1 MSSIEHNPLK
11 QYFRR
16 PGIYLKLPTQ
26 GKGYGPDVLV
36 MTETGELPV
45 YPMTAIDEITSKTPD
60 ALYNGSAVA
69 EIIRSCVPSIKDPW
83 AISSVD
89 LDAILVAIKIA
100 TNGNDMD
107 LDTTCPNCNEDS
119 KFGLNLSFV
128 LNNFAPGDYDR
139 PLMIDNLRI
148 KFRPLMYKE
157 LTNSTARQLEI
168 QRAFIT
174 LNSMEEG
181 PEREARS
188 TEILKIIGD
197 STIDVLVNGKC
208 RVELPDYMYKLILH
222 DSINIQLTGIKCNKT
237 LYVDDINIPENYFT
251 IAYDKAIFESY
262 KDYDFFWDFT
272 AIRADV
278 PELITEL

>member
-26 GKGYGPDVLV
+26 GKGYSPDVLV

-69 EIIRSCVPSIKDPW
+69 DIIRSCVPSIKDPW

-107 LDTTCPNCNEDS
+107 LETTCPSCNEDS

-128 LNNFAPGDYDR
+128 LNNFIPGDYDK

-148 KFRPLMYKE
+148 KFKPLTYKE
-157 LTNSTARQLEI
+157 LTASTTRQLEI
-168 QRAFIT
+168 QRAFMS
-174 LNSMEEG
+174 LNAMEEG
-181 PEREARS
+181 PDREARS
-188 TEILKIIGD
+188 TEILKVIGD
-197 STIDVLVNGKC
+197 STVDVLVNVIEYIATPEAVVSEKAYIKDFLVNTDKKTFETI
-208 RVELPDYMYKLILH
+208 RETSIKLRETTQTKPLH
-222 DSINIQLTGIKCNKT
+222 IACAHCKHEYDQPFTLNI
-237 LYVDDINIPENYFT
+237 
-251 IAYDKAIFESY
+251 S
-262 KDYDFFWDFT
+262 DFF
-272 AIRADV
+272 
-278 PELITEL
+278 E

>member
-1 MSSIEHNPLK
+1 MNSIEHNPLK

-26 GKGYGPDVLV
+26 GKGYSPDVLV

-107 LDTTCPNCNEDS
+107 LETTCPSCNEDS

-128 LNNFAPGDYDR
+128 LNNFAPGDYDK

-148 KFRPLMYKE
+148 KFRPLSYKE
-157 LTNSTARQLEI
+157 LTSSTARQLEI
-168 QRAFIT
+168 QRAFLS
-174 LNSMEEG
+174 LNAMEEG
-181 PEREARS
+181 PDREAKS
-188 TEILKIIGD
+188 VEILKVIGD
-197 STIDVLVNGKC
+197 STIDVLVNVIEYIATPEVVVSEKAYIKDFLNNTDKKTFEMI
-208 RVELPDYMYKLILH
+208 RETSIKLRETTQIKPLH
-222 DSINIQLTGIKCNKT
+222 IACSHCKHEYDQPFTLNIT
-237 LYVDDINIPENYFT
+237 
-251 IAYDKAIFESY
+251 
-262 KDYDFFWDFT
+262 DFF
-272 AIRADV
+272 
-278 PELITEL
+278 E